1 MHMARSAWKSVT
13 QQTISNCWKHT
24 GIIPGPKDP
33 IVEKQLAKSKSI
45 AADKDLEDI
54 VEKTK
59 QSLDKPLS
67 PSPFFSPT
75 FASSSPLHPSL
86 AFMHPSNVHPALG
99 SESTQFHHPAFPHRF
114 HSQPIN
120 QRLES
125 TELHHPVF
133 PHSFHICGN
142 GESFLNRSLPMAS
155 NGVLRSGAPHFF
167 PHLAGGHSIP
177 PTTRSLKH
185 NIRPPH
191 NSSTP
196 ATGLMGIKY
205 SASDNETLVC
215 QLCKSLHRQHS
226 SSVTEVINFD
236 LMAAFLMQETDSD
249 LHIRD
254 IVQILLHQFKSS
266 LLQP

>member
-1 MHMARSAWKSVT
+1 MAPWIQKLDDRFRREKRHVLLLLDNFSAHLKGLEGLSLTNLKAYYRKQFLEFAMTRYEENPEANGTMVFNINQLKAMHMARSAWKSVT

-99 SESTQFHHPAFPHRF
+99 
-114 HSQPIN
+114 
-120 QRLES
+120 
-125 TELHHPVF
+125 
-133 PHSFHICGN
+133 
-142 GESFLNRSLPMAS
+142 
-155 NGVLRSGAPHFF
+155 
-167 PHLAGGHSIP
+167 
-177 PTTRSLKH
+177 
-185 NIRPPH
+185 
-191 NSSTP
+191 
-196 ATGLMGIKY
+196 
-205 SASDNETLVC
+205 
-215 QLCKSLHRQHS
+215 
-226 SSVTEVINFD
+226 
-236 LMAAFLMQETDSD
+236 
-249 LHIRD
+249 
-254 IVQILLHQFKSS
+254 
-266 LLQP
+266 